1 MKSDVHV
8 KLVFK
13 WVLPSNE
20 SDIDGTI
27 TMKTKVRSTIIA
39 LIIQISA
46 WMLMTVHLKEDIGL

>member
-8 KLVFK
+8 KPVFK